1 MGLNIVEISGRIK
14 RERADKEDIG
24 PKKKHTHDGGGN
36 GLANVGKEQQS
47 ICGSLYILSVDGM
60 GCKLQV
66 LIHVSALFDRDTPG
80 EKFANAMT
88 TFKSPKTR
96 A

>member
-1 MGLNIVEISGRIK
+1 MELNIVEISGRIK

-24 PKKKHTHDGGGN
+24 QKKHTHGGGGN
-36 GLANVGKEQQS
+36 GLANVGKGQQS
-47 ICGSLYILSVDGM
+47 ICRSLYILSVGGM

-66 LIHVSALFDRDTPG
+66 LVHVSALFDRDTPG

-88 TFKSPKTR
+88 TFKSPKTS